1 MSGQIQCRDS
11 GRWGVQREFNRR
23 VAELFQARGIQIANP
38 QRTVYVESGG
48 KGPGGKAADGAPGAG
63 TPDAPD
69 APDTTDTPD
78 TTGAAPPAE
87 QRPGSAKPPTA

>member
-1 MSGQIQCRDS
+1 
-11 GRWGVQREFNRR
+11 VQREFNRR

-38 QRTVYVESGG
+38 QRTVFVESAG
-48 KGPGGKAADGAPGAG
+48 KRAGGKADDGAPSAG

-69 APDTTDTPD
+69 SPD

-87 QRPGSAKPPTA
+87 QRPGFEKPPTA